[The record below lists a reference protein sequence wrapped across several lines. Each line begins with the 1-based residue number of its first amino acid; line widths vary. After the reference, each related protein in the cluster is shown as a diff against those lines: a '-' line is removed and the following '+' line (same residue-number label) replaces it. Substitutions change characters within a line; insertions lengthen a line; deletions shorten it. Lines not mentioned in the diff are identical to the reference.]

1 MAVIAAP
8 KNRTTVRKSVSL
20 SLLRLRFAV
29 GGWLM
34 PNTTL
39 GRAFRLFGT
48 PMPGSRERARQ
59 SETAGARIAELPFGR
74 ERMVTYVWGNPQT
87 EPAVLLAHGWSSFGL
102 RFLPW
107 VESLRRAG
115 YAVIAFDQ
123 PAHGRS
129 SGFRATL
136 PMFAEGVAR
145 VGAHFGPLAAVI
157 GHSLGGA
164 AAMIALT
171 RGLQT
176 ERVVLIA
183 PAADPM
189 AAAQRFG
196 GFIGLAPGLADRIF
210 EEFESMTGISV
221 DGLQAHV
228 NAPRIGRP
236 LLVVH
241 DIEDSEVPWAE
252 GERYARF
259 CPHARLLTTE
269 GLGHHRIANDPA
281 VIGDALR
288 FLQGEAIGSRVVSS
302 PNLPYGFA

>member
-1 MAVIAAP
+1 MAAVAAP
-8 KNRTTVRKSVSL
+8 KNSTNVRKSISL
-20 SLLRLRFAV
+20 ILLRLRFAV
-29 GGWLM
+29 GGRLM
-34 PNTTL
+34 PDTTL

-48 PMPGSRERARQ
+48 PMPSGRERARQ
-59 SETAGARIAELPFGR
+59 CDSAGARIAELPFGR
-74 ERMVTYVWGNPQT
+74 ERMTAYVWGDPQAQ
-87 EPAVLLAHGWSSFGL
+87 PAVLLAHGWSSFGL

-107 VESLRRAG
+107 VEPLRRAG

-129 SGFRATL
+129 SGLRATL
-136 PMFAEGVAR
+136 PMFADGVGR
-145 VGAHFGPLAAVI
+145 VAAHFGPLAAVI

-164 AAMIALT
+164 AAMIALS

-196 GFIGLAPGLADRIF
+196 GFIGLASHLSNRIF
-210 EEFESMTGISV
+210 EEFESLTGISV

-236 LLVVH
+236 ALVVH
-241 DIEDSEVPWAE
+241 DIEDNEVPWAE
-252 GERYARF
+252 GERYARYW
-259 CPHARLLTTE
+259 PQARLLTTE
-269 GLGHHRIANDPA
+269 GLGHHRIANDA
-281 VIGDALR
+281 SVIGDALR
-288 FLQGEAIGSRVVSS
+288 FLQGEAVGSRVVSS

>member
-8 KNRTTVRKSVSL
+8 RNSTTVRKSLSL
-20 SLLRLRFAV
+20 TLLRLRFAV

-34 PNTTL
+34 PDTTL

-48 PMPGSRERARQ
+48 PMSNGRERARQ
-59 SETAGARIAELPFGR
+59 CSTAGAQIVELPFGR
-74 ERMVTYVWGNPQT
+74 ERMTTYVWGDPQNQ
-87 EPAVLLAHGWSSFGL
+87 PAVMLAHGWSSFGL

-107 VESLRRAG
+107 VEPLRRAG
-115 YAVIAFDQ
+115 YAVIALDQ

-136 PMFAEGVAR
+136 PMFAEGVSR
-145 VGAHFGPLAAVI
+145 VAAHFGPLAAVI

-164 AAMIALT
+164 ATMIALAK
-171 RGLQT
+171 GLQT
-176 ERVVLIA
+176 QRVVLIA

-189 AAAQRFG
+189 AAGQRFG
-196 GFIGLAPGLADRIF
+196 RFIGLSSYLSNRIF
-210 EEFESMTGISV
+210 EEFESLTGISV

-228 NAPRIGRP
+228 NAPHIGRP

-241 DIEDSEVPWAE
+241 DIEDTEVPWAE
-252 GERYARF
+252 GERYARY

-269 GLGHHRIANDPA
+269 GLGHHRVANDPA

-288 FLQGEAIGSRVVSS
+288 FLQGETIGSRVVSS

>member
-1 MAVIAAP
+1 MAVIVAP
-8 KNRTTVRKSVSL
+8 KNSTIVRKSLSL
-20 SLLRLRFAV
+20 ALLRLRFAV

-48 PMPGSRERARQ
+48 PMGSSRERARQ
-59 SETAGARIAELPFGR
+59 WDTAGARIVELPLGR
-74 ERMVTYVWGNPQT
+74 ERMTAYVWGDPQA

-107 VESLRRAG
+107 VETLRRAG
-115 YAVIAFDQ
+115 YAVITFDQ

-136 PMFAEGVAR
+136 PMFADGVSR
-145 VGAHFGPLAAVI
+145 VAAHFGPLAAVI

-164 AAMIALT
+164 ATMIALA

-176 ERVVLIA
+176 QRVVLIA

-189 AAAQRFG
+189 AAGQRFG
-196 GFIGLAPGLADRIF
+196 RFIGLSSHLSNRIF
-210 EEFESMTGISV
+210 EEFESLTGISV

-236 LLVVH
+236 MLVVH

-252 GERYARF
+252 GERYARY

-269 GLGHHRIANDPA
+269 GLGHHRIANDPV

-288 FLQGEAIGSRVVSS
+288 FLQGGTIGSRVVSS

>member
-8 KNRTTVRKSVSL
+8 KNSTTVRKSLSL
-20 SLLRLRFAV
+20 ALLRLRFAV

-34 PNTTL
+34 PDTTL

-48 PMPGSRERARQ
+48 PMRSSRERARQ
-59 SETAGARIAELPFGR
+59 WDTAGARIMELPFGR
-74 ERMVTYVWGNPQT
+74 ERMTAYVWGEPQT
-87 EPAVLLAHGWSSFGL
+87 EPVVLLAHGWSSFGL

-107 VESLRRAG
+107 VEALRRAG
-115 YAVIAFDQ
+115 YAVITFDQ

-136 PMFAEGVAR
+136 PMFADGVSR
-145 VGAHFGPLAAVI
+145 VAAHFGPLAAVI

-164 AAMIALT
+164 ATMIALA

-176 ERVVLIA
+176 QRVVLIA

-189 AAAQRFG
+189 AAGQRFG
-196 GFIGLAPGLADRIF
+196 RFIGLSSHLSNRIF
-210 EEFESMTGISV
+210 EEFESLTGISV

-236 LLVVH
+236 MLVVH
-241 DIEDSEVPWAE
+241 DIEDNEVPWAE
-252 GERYARF
+252 GERYARY

-288 FLQGEAIGSRVVSS
+288 FLQGETIGSRVVSS

>member
-8 KNRTTVRKSVSL
+8 RNRTTVRKALSL
-20 SLLRLRFAV
+20 ILLRLRFAV
-29 GGWLM
+29 GGWLL
-34 PNTTL
+34 PDTTL

-48 PMPGSRERARQ
+48 PMPSSRERARQ
-59 SETAGARIAELPFGR
+59 CDTAGARMFELPFGR
-74 ERMVTYVWGNPQT
+74 ERMAAYVWGDPQT

-107 VESLRRAG
+107 VEPLRRAG

-129 SGFRATL
+129 TGFRATL
-136 PMFAEGVAR
+136 PMFADGVGR
-145 VGAHFGPLAAVI
+145 VAAHFGPLAAVI

-164 AAMIALT
+164 ATMVALS
-171 RGLQT
+171 RGLQAQ
-176 ERVVLIA
+176 RVALIA

-189 AAAQRFG
+189 AAGQRFG
-196 GFIGLAPGLADRIF
+196 KFIGLSPHLSIRIF
-210 EEFESMTGISV
+210 EEFESLTGISV

-228 NAPRIGRP
+228 NAPHIGRP
-236 LLVVH
+236 VLVVH
-241 DIEDSEVPWAE
+241 DIEDNEVPWAE
-252 GERYARF
+252 GERYARY

-281 VIGDALR
+281 VISDALK
-288 FLQGEAIGSRVVSS
+288 FLRGEAIGSRVVSS